1 MQVVYQA
8 DNVVEA
14 ELLKGLLET
23 HGIACHTGGFFL
35 QGAVGDLAASGFAQL
50 WVSDDDLEAARA
62 LLQRYEQGEFGL
74 AEDEDAD

>member
-14 ELLKGLLET
+14 ELLKGLLEA

-35 QGAVGDLAASGFAQL
+35 QGAVGDLAASGFANV
-50 WVSDDDLEAARA
+50 WVGDDDVEAARA
-62 LLQRYEQGEFGL
+62 LLKRYEQGEFGL
-74 AEDEDAD
+74 SEDEDAD